1 MTHAFP
7 TRRSADLDRGGS
19 CQGMALRV
27 PAAEGEEALDY
38 LFERERMT
46 GIYRA
51 SWRSAETREGLIRAM
66 AFVVDRRHR
75 QYAGALD
82 HDSVVAL
89 ILQGRGDRGPC
100 LQYLENTV
108 HHLRALGLKDVA
120 LERLLTEAQRLTGKG
135 GRQ

>member
-19 CQGMALRV
+19 CHGMAFRV

-38 LFERERMT
+38 LFEREMMT

-89 ILQGRGDRGPC
+89 ILQGRGDRGPRSEEHTSE
-100 LQYLENTV
+100 LQSLMRN
-108 HHLRALGLKDVA
+108 
-120 LERLLTEAQRLTGKG
+120 
-135 GRQ
+135 

>member
-1 MTHAFP
+1 MSVAVVV
-7 TRRSADLDRGGS
+7 A
-19 CQGMALRV
+19 V
-27 PAAEGEEALDY
+27 
-38 LFERERMT
+38 LFFLLVFFKQKTAYEMR
-46 GIYRA
+46 I
-51 SWRSAETREGLIRAM
+51 SDWSSDVCSSDLIRAM

>member
-1 MTHAFP
+1 
-7 TRRSADLDRGGS
+7 
-19 CQGMALRV
+19 
-27 PAAEGEEALDY
+27 
-38 LFERERMT
+38 
-46 GIYRA
+46 
-51 SWRSAETREGLIRAM
+51 M

-120 LERLLTEAQRLTGKG
+120 LERLLTEAQRLTGKA
-135 GRQ
+135 GRQCPSWKPALRSEERRGGKEWVSPGSSRSAA

>member
-1 MTHAFP
+1 MAF
-7 TRRSADLDRGGS
+7 
-19 CQGMALRV
+19 RV

-38 LFERERMT
+38 LFEREMMT

-108 HHLRALGLKDVA
+108 QDRKST
-120 LERLLTEAQRLTGKG
+120 RLNSSH
-135 GRQ
+135 

>member
-1 MTHAFP
+1 
-7 TRRSADLDRGGS
+7 
-19 CQGMALRV
+19 
-27 PAAEGEEALDY
+27 
-38 LFERERMT
+38 
-46 GIYRA
+46 
-51 SWRSAETREGLIRAM
+51 M

-120 LERLLTEAQRLTGKG
+120 PERLLTETQRLTGNG
-135 GRQ
+135 GRQCPSWKPAFPAPAPQSATRRVGKRGARTFKNRGSTWT

>member
-1 MTHAFP
+1 MAF
-7 TRRSADLDRGGS
+7 
-19 CQGMALRV
+19 RV

-38 LFERERMT
+38 LFEREMMT

-89 ILQGRGDRGPC
+89 ILQRS
-100 LQYLENTV
+100 E
-108 HHLRALGLKDVA
+108 
-120 LERLLTEAQRLTGKG
+120 ERRVGQECVSTCRYRWSPYHKNKKI
-135 GRQ
+135 